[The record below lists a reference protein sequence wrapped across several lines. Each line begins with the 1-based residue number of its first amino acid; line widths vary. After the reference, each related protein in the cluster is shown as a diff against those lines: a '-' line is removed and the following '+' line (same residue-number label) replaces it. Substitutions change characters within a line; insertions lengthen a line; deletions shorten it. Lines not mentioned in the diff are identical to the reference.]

1 MAFNLLLNKPLALWP
16 IAHSSN
22 VAEHGWHYS
31 RDATR
36 SLAQVLGAVPA
47 PSPADLRVGCSA
59 RRQPSVQS
67 CCTQSMCAQR
77 CAGMHMTPC
86 HSSCTVTQH
95 GQTCTVSPRLPEI
108 LRPPETLPASV
119 RILATR
125 RACRFGRAQETVVGM
140 HGIAT
145 VPADSG

>member
-1 MAFNLLLNKPLALWP
+1 MRILGACFRLFKQSIPTGIIRVVQESHCKESPAKLNNGTFDDVIISLNKPMALWP

-59 RRQPSVQS
+59 R
-67 CCTQSMCAQR
+67 TL
-77 CAGMHMTPC
+77 AGSLPYKAAAHN
-86 HSSCTVTQH
+86 
-95 GQTCTVSPRLPEI
+95 PR
-108 LRPPETLPASV
+108 V
-119 RILATR
+119 RRDA
-125 RACRFGRAQETVVGM
+125 RACT
-140 HGIAT
+140 
-145 VPADSG
+145 